1 MQDARGAHVRI
12 RIMSLRAGGPCYS
25 LNRSLRHGKKLDM
38 AYPSLRL
45 ALVCALGLLPVLGEP
60 AGAAE
65 IYAGNG
71 LGIRWDNTLRYSM
84 ALRPT
89 SSSAELL
96 SYINGDDGDRNFAPG
111 LVSNR
116 FTLLSEL
123 DVTAGDFGVHA
134 SAAAWYDTVYRTHTD
149 NRSPAT
155 YNAAAPAG
163 QFAPA
168 VKNLEGQ
175 HAELDDAFA
184 FGTIV
189 VGPMP
194 VSVRVGRQTLL
205 GGESRFFDPNS
216 IAAAMAPT
224 DYLKTMTD
232 QDGYSGNLFLPV
244 TQLSV
249 TLQPLSWLSLSF
261 YDQFEWRPSRQF
273 ADGSFL
279 SYLDYVGTGS
289 ARLFLTP
296 DRYLTRNPDPGPSSG
311 QYGFTLH
318 ASIADVDLGLY
329 AFRFRAK
336 DPIAALVPD
345 PSLIGQ
351 TGAVGYYR
359 LIYPSNINLFG
370 ASFSTGLGGSILA
383 GEISAR
389 ENMPLVSYDSRAPQ
403 LGAPTGIPYYAR
415 GDTLHAQLSVLTEIA
430 ETPLWDK
437 ADATTEI
444 VTDNILSHAGPA
456 AGIAPFSSFG
466 LKARARI
473 EPHYFQVLPNLDVTG
488 VAEMGLNMA
497 GHSFTYY
504 AQNSGTGDFRLGV
517 SGTYLSAWKA
527 GVTYFGFFGSPSRQ
541 PLADRDFV
549 MLSLERTF

>member
-1 MQDARGAHVRI
+1 
-12 RIMSLRAGGPCYS
+12 MSLGAACLCYS
-25 LNRSLRHGKKLDM
+25 LNRSLRHGKKLGM

-45 ALVCALGLLPVLGEP
+45 ALVCALGFLPVLGEP

-65 IYAGNG
+65 IYSGDG
-71 LGIRWDNTLRYSM
+71 LAIRWDNTVRYSM
-84 ALRPT
+84 ALRPA
-89 SSSAELL
+89 SPSAELL

-123 DVTAGDFGVHA
+123 DISAGDFGVHA
-134 SAAAWYDTVYRTHTD
+134 SAAAWYDTVYQAHTD

-155 YNAAAPAG
+155 YNAAAPPG

-168 VKNLEGQ
+168 VKDLEGQ
-175 HAELDDAFA
+175 HAELTDAFA
-184 FGTIV
+184 FGNFAM
-189 VGPMP
+189 GLMP
-194 VSVRVGRQTLL
+194 VSVRVGRQTLV

-289 ARLFLTP
+289 ARLFLNP
-296 DRYLTRNPDPGPSSG
+296 NQYLVRNTDPGPASG
-311 QYGFTLH
+311 QYGFTLRG
-318 ASIADVDLGLY
+318 SVADIDLGLY
-329 AFRFRAK
+329 ALRFRAK
-336 DPIAALVPD
+336 DPIAALAPD
-345 PSLIGQ
+345 PTLANQSGD
-351 TGAVGYYR
+351 VGYYR
-359 LIYPSNINLFG
+359 LIYPSAIDLYG
-370 ASFSTGLGGSILA
+370 ASFSTELGGNVLA

-389 ENMPLVSYDSRAPQ
+389 ENMPLVSYDARTPQ
-403 LGAPTGIPYYAR
+403 YGAPTRIPYYSR
-415 GDTLHAQLSVLTEIA
+415 GDTLHAQISLATALA
-430 ETPLWDK
+430 ETSLWDK
-437 ADATTEI
+437 ADAAVEVT
-444 VTDNILSHAGPA
+444 TDNILNHTGTA
-456 AGIAPFSSFG
+456 AGAAPFSSFG
-466 LKARARI
+466 MKARARI
-473 EPHYFQVLPNLDVTG
+473 EPHYFQVLPNLDITG
-488 VAEMGLNMA
+488 VAEIGLNMA

-504 AQNSGTGDFRLGV
+504 AQNSGAGDLRLGV